1 MASIFLVLPE
11 LVDRV
16 LSSWGS
22 SHHLEVMLRRHLR
35 RGRIALTHLLALFHL
50 GHGAFELA
58 ELRGT
63 AWFDHLKSQ
72 NFYFFVNCW

>member
-1 MASIFLVLPE
+1 MCQDSSLLCFEPVLAMASIFLVLPE

-22 SHHLEVMLRRHLR
+22 CHHLEVMLRRHLR

-58 ELRGT
+58 KLRG
-63 AWFDHLKSQ
+63 A
-72 NFYFFVNCW
+72 V